1 MDWKGGAVKGW
12 IALTNLGVFA
22 VAGTII
28 GFWYSIGDRAADRHQ
43 NAWQV
48 VRDAISWSDRGG
60 TGNLGQVNAIE
71 TLTRD
76 CDKPWLLRTSLGHFF
91 QDCLPMKS
99 IRLTKMDLR
108 DLNASGADFEDGF
121 FSCSNFDRTK
131 LIGTKLRNARLKW
144 ASLRHADLTKADLT
158 GACLFRADVAGAKFS
173 DDVDRNM
180 LKEACILKQDG
191 QQQRTELNTNSQ
203 GLAEFSKQIPNCDGP
218 YRCQNDL
225 WDCLSP
231 NDSSSSESPTG
242 LSVP

>member
-1 MDWKGGAVKGW
+1 MYDINNNQLTGAAFIGTVGLDWQ
-12 IALTNLGVFA
+12 FA
-22 VAGTII
+22 G
-28 GFWYSIGDRAADRHQ
+28 
-43 NAWQV
+43 
-48 VRDAISWSDRGG
+48 
-60 TGNLGQVNAIE
+60 IE

-76 CDKPWLLRTSLGHFF
+76 CGKPWLLRTLLGHFF

-108 DLNASGADFEDGF
+108 DLNASSADFEDGF

-131 LIGTKLRNARLKW
+131 LIRTKLRNARLKW

-191 QQQRTELNTNSQ
+191 QQQRTELETTSQ
-203 GLAEFSKQIPNCDGP
+203 SLAEFSKQIPNCDGP

-231 NDSSSSESPTG
+231 D
-242 LSVP
+242 

>member
-1 MDWKGGAVKGW
+1 MDWKAGAVKGW
-12 IALTNLGVFA
+12 IRSYKVLTNLGVFA

-48 VRDAISWSDRGG
+48 VREAISWSERGG
-60 TGNLGQVNAIE
+60 TGNIGQVNAIE

-76 CDKPWLLRTSLGHFF
+76 CGKPWPLRTSLAHFF

-121 FSCSNFDRTK
+121 FSCSNFDRAK

-158 GACLFRADVAGAKFS
+158 HACLFRADVAGAKLS

-191 QQQRTELNTNSQ
+191 QQQRTELNTTSQ
-203 GLAEFSKQIPNCDGP
+203 SLAEFSKQIPNCDGP

-231 NDSSSSESPTG
+231 D
-242 LSVP
+242 

>member
-1 MDWKGGAVKGW
+1 MYDINNNQLTGAAFIGTVGLDWQFAGIGPVHGAG
-12 IALTNLGVFA
+12 
-22 VAGTII
+22 
-28 GFWYSIGDRAADRHQ
+28 Q
-43 NAWQV
+43 
-48 VRDAISWSDRGG
+48 SD
-60 TGNLGQVNAIE
+60 LV
-71 TLTRD
+71 
-76 CDKPWLLRTSLGHFF
+76 LRTLLGHFF

-108 DLNASGADFEDGF
+108 DLNASSADFEDGF

-131 LIGTKLRNARLKW
+131 LIRTKLRNARLKW

-191 QQQRTELNTNSQ
+191 QQQRTELETTSQ
-203 GLAEFSKQIPNCDGP
+203 SLAEFSKQIPNCDGP

-231 NDSSSSESPTG
+231 D
-242 LSVP
+242 